1 MEIVGYT
8 NYLIYEDGRVWSKNR
23 NKFMEIKP
31 NKEGYKT
38 IGLRNNTDKQRRF
51 LIHRL
56 VALHY
61 LDKIEGKDCVDH
73 IDGNKLN
80 NNVSHYIPNNDN
92 KSEVDHIDRNRLNN
106 DVSNLRWVTRLENAQ
121 NIGDR
126 KDNTSGHKFIVNHRK
141 RWRFMRCINGKKIE
155 RSFKTKQEA
164 IIYKFIFIKFLKHKF
179 IS

>member
-56 VALHY
+56 VA
-61 LDKIEGKDCVDH
+61 I
-73 IDGNKLN
+73 
-80 NNVSHYIPNNDN
+80 HYIPNNDN